1 MKRPSSRQRRI
12 VILTLAALAFGLAY
26 YSGMQHPSHTTDAA
40 IQGIRIDPPTPVP
53 PFDLTDQLGAPFSQ
67 NDLRDQWSL
76 LLLDPEGSPIPSPA
90 LVHLMQIHN
99 RLADRPQLQRSIHF
113 IYLPRW
119 KEAAL
124 SQEIDRLGSHLTGL
138 SGDPEVVDEIF
149 RQFGVDTNGPSGL
162 FFLVGPD
169 QRMHALFTQD
179 EDAATIAQD
188 LTSLI
193 DVIP

>member
-26 YSGMQHPSHTTDAA
+26 YSGMQHPSRTTDAA

-53 PFDLTDQLGAPFSQ
+53 PLELTDQQGAPFSQ
-67 NDLRDQWSL
+67 NDLRGQWSL
-76 LLLDPEGSPIPSPA
+76 LLLDPEGSPSPSPA
-90 LVHLMQIHN
+90 LIHLMQIHN
-99 RLADRPQLQRSIHF
+99 RLADRPQLQGSIHF

-124 SQEIDRLGSHLTGL
+124 SQDIDRLSSHLTGL
-138 SGDPEVVDEIF
+138 TGEPERVDEIF

-162 FFLVGPD
+162 FFLIGPD